1 MSQSK
6 RRRFGLP
13 LFLIV
18 LAIAAYFGWQHFQQ
32 AAPKITYK
40 TATVERGR
48 VAARVT
54 ASGTLSPLVNVQ
66 VGSQVSGRIAE
77 LFVDFNSPVK
87 KGQVLAKLD
96 PQLFQAAVDHAKANH
111 SAAMGQLAK
120 AQANATNAKKN
131 LERMRELAARKLI
144 AEAELDI
151 AEAQAISAEADVQ
164 AAKGAVEQT
173 RASLKQAQVNLGYTT
188 IVSPVDGVVI
198 SRNVD
203 VGQTVAASLQAPVLF
218 EIAEDLARMQVNTSV
233 AEADVG
239 KLRPGMTATFTVDA
253 YPQETFRGVVRQIRN
268 APTTVQNVVTYDAV
282 IDVENPELKLLP
294 GMTANVTFLYA
305 QKNDAV
311 LVPNAALR
319 FRPPDEVLQASLPPG
334 ASSAQAAPAAAPAGQ
349 GRQGRGERTRAVS
362 NKREVWVLRGE
373 KLEKVAVTTGITDGT
388 VTEIVEGEIQPG
400 DAVVIE
406 ANLAEGAAPKPA
418 GGDAMRRFF

>member
-1 MSQSK
+1 MTQSK

-13 LFLIV
+13 LVLLV
-18 LAIAAYFGWQHFQQ
+18 LAALAFLGVRHFRES
-32 AAPKITYK
+32 APKVTYK
-40 TATVERGR
+40 TATLERGR

-54 ASGTLSPLVNVQ
+54 ASGTLSPLVKVE

-96 PQLFQAAVDHAKANH
+96 PQLFQAAVEHARANH
-111 SAAMGQLAK
+111 SAARGQLAK
-120 AQANATNAKKN
+120 AKANATNAKKH
-131 LERMRELAARKLI
+131 LERMKELAARKLI

-164 AAKGAVEQT
+164 AAQGAVEQT
-173 RASLKQAQVNLGYTT
+173 RASLKQAEVNLGYTT

-198 SRNVD
+198 LRNVD

-239 KLRPGMTATFTVDA
+239 KLRSGMTATFTVDA
-253 YPQETFRGVVRQIRN
+253 YPQEQFRGVVRQIRH

-282 IDVENPELKLLP
+282 IDVENPDLKLLP

-305 QKNDAV
+305 QKDDAL

-319 FRPPDEVLQASLPPG
+319 FRPPDEVLQANEPQG
-334 ASSAQAAPAAAPAGQ
+334 VTPAAAS
-349 GRQGRGERTRAVS
+349 QGRGQRMRRPS
-362 NKREVWVLRGE
+362 NQREVWVLRGE
-373 KLEKVAVTTGITDGT
+373 NLERVAITTGITDGSK
-388 VTEIVEGEIQPG
+388 TEVVEGDLQPG
-400 DAVVIE
+400 DALVVE
-406 ANLAEGAAPKPA
+406 AVLPEGAGPQQPA
-418 GGDAMRRFF
+418 GGGALRRLF

>member
-1 MSQSK
+1 MTQSK

-13 LFLIV
+13 LVLLV
-18 LAIAAYFGWQHFQQ
+18 LAALAFLGVRHFKES
-32 AAPKITYK
+32 APKVSYK
-40 TATVERGR
+40 TATLERGR
-48 VAARVT
+48 VSAKVT
-54 ASGTLSPLVNVQ
+54 ASGTLSPLVKVQ

-87 KGQVLAKLD
+87 KGEVLAKLD

-111 SAAMGQLAK
+111 SAAQGQLAK
-120 AQANATNAKKN
+120 AKANAANAKKQ
-131 LERMRELAARKLI
+131 LERMKELAARKLI
-144 AEAELDI
+144 AEADLDV
-151 AEAQAISAEADVQ
+151 AEAQAISTAADVQ
-164 AAKGAVEQT
+164 AAQGAVEQT
-173 RASLKQAQVNLGYTT
+173 KASLKQAQVNLGYTT

-239 KLRPGMTATFTVDA
+239 KLRAGMTATFTVDA
-253 YPQETFRGVVRQIRN
+253 YPTEHFRGVVRQIRN

-282 IDVENPELKLLP
+282 IDVENPDLKLLP

-305 QKNDAV
+305 QKDDAL
-311 LVPNAALR
+311 LVPNTALR
-319 FRPPDEVLQASLPPG
+319 FRPPDEILQASLPQG
-334 ASSAQAAPAAAPAGQ
+334 ASSAGPAPQ
-349 GRQGRGERTRAVS
+349 GPPQQGRGQRSRGVS

-373 KLEKVAVTTGITDGT
+373 SLERVAVTTGITDGS
-388 VTEIVEGEIQPG
+388 VTEIVEGALQPG
-400 DAVVIE
+400 DSLVIE
-406 ANLAEGAAPKPA
+406 ATVTGGASPQPSTP
-418 GGDAMRRFF
+418 DPMRRLF

>member
-1 MSQSK
+1 MTQSK

-13 LFLIV
+13 LALLV
-18 LAIAAYFGWQHFQQ
+18 LAALAFLGVRHFRDSS
-32 AAPKITYK
+32 PKVTYK
-40 TATVERGR
+40 TATLERGR

-54 ASGTLSPLVNVQ
+54 ASGTLSPLVKVE

-96 PQLFQAAVDHAKANH
+96 PQLFQAAVDHARANH
-111 SAAMGQLAK
+111 SAARGALAK
-120 AQANATNAKKN
+120 AQANATNAKKQ
-131 LERMRELAARKLI
+131 LERIRELADRKLI

-151 AEAQAISAEADVQ
+151 AEAQAISAAADVQ
-164 AAKGAVEQT
+164 AAQGAVEQT
-173 RASLKQAQVNLGYTT
+173 RASLKQAEVNLGYTT

-198 SRNVD
+198 LRSVD

-239 KLRPGMTATFTVDA
+239 KLRAGMTANFTVDA
-253 YPQETFRGVVRQIRN
+253 YPQEQFRGVVRQIRH

-305 QKNDAV
+305 QKDDAL
-311 LVPNAALR
+311 LVPNTALR
-319 FRPPDEVLQASLPPG
+319 FRPPEDVLQASHPQG
-334 ASSAQAAPAAAPAGQ
+334 AAPAAAAQ
-349 GRQGRGERTRAVS
+349 GGRGQRMRAPS
-362 NKREVWVLRGE
+362 NQREVWVLRGE
-373 KLEKVAVTTGITDGT
+373 NLERVAITTGITDGSK
-388 VTEIVEGEIQPG
+388 TEVVEGALEPG
-400 DAVVIE
+400 DALVIE
-406 ANLAEGAAPKPA
+406 AVLPEGASPQRPA
-418 GGDAMRRFF
+418 SGGGLRRLF